1 MTLNNL
7 VVFAGPL
14 AIWSLVAGSIIKE
27 QQKCQLTLK
36 DVGVYVL
43 LQLTCSILYTFVV
56 LPLLHSEYSYSI
68 IMEFIYKFYLRE
80 SFAEI
85 LTSGIKFTG
94 FGRIFRITFVSMSE
108 GTFT

>member
-27 QQKCQLTLK
+27 QQSNRLWE
-36 DVGVYVL
+36 VGVYVL
-43 LQLTCSILYTFVV
+43 LQLTCAILYTFVV